1 MLILA
6 SESPRR
12 RELIKKITSNFTVI
26 PSNIDESLL
35 HIAPHD
41 LPAELSKMKAYS
53 VYSKYPNDE
62 VLACDTVVIID
73 NELLGKPK
81 SKKEAHDMLSK
92 LSNRKHVVISGYTY
106 ISKDKEM
113 TRTVRTQVYFNKLS
127 EETINKY
134 IESGSPMD
142 KAGAYGIQDEEF
154 NLVNHI
160 EGDFDNVIGL
170 PVNDIKAHVF
180 NQLNIS

>member
-81 SKKEAHDMLSK
+81 SKKEAYDMLSK

-106 ISKDKEM
+106 ISKDKEI
-113 TRTVRTQVYFNKLS
+113 TRTVRTYVYFNKLS

-180 NQLNIS
+180 N